1 MNANLKPILEELR
14 EQLENFYGE
23 RLVDLILY
31 GSQARG
37 DAGFGSDI
45 DVMVVLKGPV
55 DPFLEIEQAGRMTAA
70 LSLKYDVVI
79 SCVYVSAGEY
89 EKGSNSLFF
98 NVHKEGVPI

>member
-79 SCVYVSAGEY
+79 SCVYVSIGKY
-89 EKGSNSLFF
+89 EASSNSLFL
-98 NVHKEGVPI
+98 NVHEEGVPI

>member
-1 MNANLKPILEELR
+1 MNPKLKPILKELR
-14 EQLENFYGE
+14 EQLEIFYGE

-45 DVMVVLKGPV
+45 DMMVVLKGPV
-55 DPFLEIEQAGRMTAA
+55 NPFSEIEQAGKVTAA

-79 SCVYVSAGEY
+79 SCFYVSAY
-89 EKGSNSLFF
+89 DFEKGSHSLFL
-98 NVHKEGVPI
+98 NVHEEGVPI